1 MIKERTFEKE
11 GSILSLKERVYS
23 VLVISAKENFNASLQ
38 SLLPESKY
46 APVQMVSSVSLAKR
60 VLLERSFDFVF
71 INTPLPDD
79 FGTRFAIEISGNK
92 GTVIL
97 LLVRNEVYE
106 EVCDKVTEYGILTL
120 PKPASKQMV
129 AHTLNFMA
137 GIRERLR
144 KLENKS
150 LSMEEKMKEIRLVNR
165 AKWVLIDELKMSEA
179 DAHRYIEKQ
188 AMDRCVSRREIAEEI
203 ISTYL

>member
-1 MIKERTFEKE
+1 M
-11 GSILSLKERVYS
+11 SLKERVYS

-150 LSMEEKMKEIRLVNR
+150 LSMEEKMTEIRLVNR

>member
-1 MIKERTFEKE
+1 M
-11 GSILSLKERVYS
+11 SLKERVYS
-23 VLVISAKENFNASLQ
+23 VLVISAKEKFNASLQ

-60 VLLERSFDFVF
+60 VLRERSFDCVF

-144 KLENKS
+144 KLEKKS

>member
-1 MIKERTFEKE
+1 M
-11 GSILSLKERVYS
+11 SLKERVYS

-106 EVCDKVTEYGILTL
+106 EVFDKVTEYGILTL

>member
-1 MIKERTFEKE
+1 MSF
-11 GSILSLKERVYS
+11 KERVYS
-23 VLVISAKENFNASLQ
+23 VLVVSSKENFNASLQ

-46 APVQMVSSVSLAKR
+46 TPVQTASSVSSAKR
-60 VLLERSFDFVF
+60 VLLERSFDFIF
-71 INTPLPDD
+71 INAPLPDD

-120 PKPASKQMV
+120 PKPASKQIV

-144 KLENKS
+144 KLENSS

-165 AKWVLIDELKMSEA
+165 AKWVLIEKLKMSEA

-188 AMDRCVSRREIAEEI
+188 SMDRCVSRKEIAEEI

>member
-1 MIKERTFEKE
+1 M
-11 GSILSLKERVYS
+11 SLKERVYS
-23 VLVISAKENFNASLQ
+23 VLVISAKENFNVSLQ

>member
-1 MIKERTFEKE
+1 M
-11 GSILSLKERVYS
+11 SLKERVYS

-71 INTPLPDD
+71 INTPLPED

-144 KLENKS
+144 KLEKKS

>member
-1 MIKERTFEKE
+1 M
-11 GSILSLKERVYS
+11 SLKERVYS

-150 LSMEEKMKEIRLVNR
+150 LSMEEKMKELRLVNR

>member
-1 MIKERTFEKE
+1 M
-11 GSILSLKERVYS
+11 SLKERVYS
-23 VLVISAKENFNASLQ
+23 VLVISAKEKFNASLQ

-188 AMDRCVSRREIAEEI
+188 AMDRCVSRRGIAEEI

>member
-1 MIKERTFEKE
+1 M
-11 GSILSLKERVYS
+11 SLKERVYS

-46 APVQMVSSVSLAKR
+46 APVQIVSSVSLAKR

-144 KLENKS
+144 KLEKKS
-150 LSMEEKMKEIRLVNR
+150 LSMEEKMKEIRLINR

-188 AMDRCVSRREIAEEI
+188 AMDRRVSRREIAEEI

>member
-1 MIKERTFEKE
+1 M
-11 GSILSLKERVYS
+11 SLKERVYS
-23 VLVISAKENFNASLQ
+23 VLVISAKEKFNASLQ

-144 KLENKS
+144 KLEKKS

-165 AKWVLIDELKMSEA
+165 AKWVLIDELKMSET

>member
-1 MIKERTFEKE
+1 M
-11 GSILSLKERVYS
+11 SLKERVYS
-23 VLVISAKENFNASLQ
+23 VLVISAKEKFNASLQ

-150 LSMEEKMKEIRLVNR
+150 LSMEEKMKEIRLLNR

>member
-1 MIKERTFEKE
+1 M
-11 GSILSLKERVYS
+11 SLKERVYS
-23 VLVISAKENFNASLQ
+23 VLVISSKENFNASLQ

-46 APVQMVSSVSLAKR
+46 APVQIVSSVSLAKR

-165 AKWVLIDELKMSEA
+165 AKWVLIDELKMSET

>member
-1 MIKERTFEKE
+1 M
-11 GSILSLKERVYS
+11 SLKERVYS

-203 ISTYL
+203 ISEGMKKSL

>member
-1 MIKERTFEKE
+1 
-11 GSILSLKERVYS
+11 LSLKERVYS
-23 VLVISAKENFNASLQ
+23 VLVISAKEKFNASLQ

>member
-1 MIKERTFEKE
+1 M
-11 GSILSLKERVYS
+11 SLKERVYS

-46 APVQMVSSVSLAKR
+46 APVQMISSVSLAKR

-144 KLENKS
+144 KLEKKS

>member
-1 MIKERTFEKE
+1 M
-11 GSILSLKERVYS
+11 SLKERVYS

-144 KLENKS
+144 KLEKIS

>member
-1 MIKERTFEKE
+1 M
-11 GSILSLKERVYS
+11 SLKERVYS
-23 VLVISAKENFNASLQ
+23 VLVISAKEKFNASLQ

-120 PKPASKQMV
+120 PKPSSKQMV

>member
-1 MIKERTFEKE
+1 M
-11 GSILSLKERVYS
+11 SLKERVYS
-23 VLVISAKENFNASLQ
+23 VLVISAKEKFNASLQ
-38 SLLPESKY
+38 SLLPESEY

>member
-1 MIKERTFEKE
+1 M
-11 GSILSLKERVYS
+11 SLKERVYS

-144 KLENKS
+144 KLEKKS
-150 LSMEEKMKEIRLVNR
+150 LSMEEKMKEIRLINR

-179 DAHRYIEKQ
+179 DAHHYIEKQ

>member
-1 MIKERTFEKE
+1 M
-11 GSILSLKERVYS
+11 SLKERVYS

-188 AMDRCVSRREIAEEI
+188 AMDRSF
-203 ISTYL
+203 SHLFYTDYLFSDICR

>member
-1 MIKERTFEKE
+1 M
-11 GSILSLKERVYS
+11 SLKERVYS

-92 GTVIL
+92 GTVNL
-97 LLVRNEVYE
+97 LLVRNEDYE

>member
-1 MIKERTFEKE
+1 M
-11 GSILSLKERVYS
+11 SLKERVYS

-106 EVCDKVTEYGILTL
+106 EVCDKVTECGILTL

>member
-1 MIKERTFEKE
+1 M
-11 GSILSLKERVYS
+11 SLKERVYS

-144 KLENKS
+144 KLEKKS

>member
-1 MIKERTFEKE
+1 M
-11 GSILSLKERVYS
+11 SLKERVYS

-150 LSMEEKMKEIRLVNR
+150 LSMEEKMKEIRLGNR

>member
-1 MIKERTFEKE
+1 M
-11 GSILSLKERVYS
+11 SLKERVYS
-23 VLVISAKENFNASLQ
+23 VLVISSKENFNASLQ

-46 APVQMVSSVSLAKR
+46 APVQIVSSVSLAKR

-129 AHTLNFMA
+129 AQTLNFMA

>member
-1 MIKERTFEKE
+1 M
-11 GSILSLKERVYS
+11 SLKERVYS

-150 LSMEEKMKEIRLVNR
+150 LSMEEKMKEIRLLNR

>member
-1 MIKERTFEKE
+1 M
-11 GSILSLKERVYS
+11 SLKERVYS

-71 INTPLPDD
+71 INTPLLDD

-144 KLENKS
+144 KLEKKS

>member
-1 MIKERTFEKE
+1 M
-11 GSILSLKERVYS
+11 SLKECVYS

>member
-1 MIKERTFEKE
+1 M
-11 GSILSLKERVYS
+11 SLKERVYS

-46 APVQMVSSVSLAKR
+46 TPVQIVSSVSLAKR

-144 KLENKS
+144 KLEKKS

>member
-1 MIKERTFEKE
+1 M
-11 GSILSLKERVYS
+11 SLKERVYS

-46 APVQMVSSVSLAKR
+46 APVQMVSSVSPAKR

>member
-1 MIKERTFEKE
+1 M
-11 GSILSLKERVYS
+11 SLKERVYS

-106 EVCDKVTEYGILTL
+106 EVCDKVTEYGILTS

>member
-1 MIKERTFEKE
+1 M
-11 GSILSLKERVYS
+11 SLKERVYS
-23 VLVISAKENFNASLQ
+23 VLVISEKENFNASLQ

-106 EVCDKVTEYGILTL
+106 QVCDKVTEYGILTL

-144 KLENKS
+144 KLEKKS

>member
-1 MIKERTFEKE
+1 M
-11 GSILSLKERVYS
+11 SLKERVYS
-23 VLVISAKENFNASLQ
+23 VLVISSKENFNASLQ

-79 FGTRFAIEISGNK
+79 FGTRFAIEISGSK

>member
-1 MIKERTFEKE
+1 M
-11 GSILSLKERVYS
+11 SLKERVYS
-23 VLVISAKENFNASLQ
+23 VLVISAKEKFNASLQ

-144 KLENKS
+144 KLEKKS

-188 AMDRCVSRREIAEEI
+188 AMDHCVSRREIAEEI

>member
-1 MIKERTFEKE
+1 M
-11 GSILSLKERVYS
+11 SLKERVYS

-188 AMDRCVSRREIAEEI
+188 AMDRCVSRRKIAEEI

>member
-1 MIKERTFEKE
+1 M
-11 GSILSLKERVYS
+11 SLKERVYS

-71 INTPLPDD
+71 INTPLPEDY
-79 FGTRFAIEISGNK
+79 GTRFAIEISGNK

>member
-1 MIKERTFEKE
+1 M
-11 GSILSLKERVYS
+11 SLKERVYS

-150 LSMEEKMKEIRLVNR
+150 LSMEEKMKEIRLINR

-188 AMDRCVSRREIAEEI
+188 AMDHCVSRREIAEEI

>member
-1 MIKERTFEKE
+1 M
-11 GSILSLKERVYS
+11 SLKERAYS

>member
-1 MIKERTFEKE
+1 M
-11 GSILSLKERVYS
+11 SLKERVYS
-23 VLVISAKENFNASLQ
+23 VLVISAKENFNVSLQ

-46 APVQMVSSVSLAKR
+46 SPVKIVSSFSSAKR
-60 VLLERSFDFVF
+60 MLLERSFDFIL

-79 FGTRFAIEISGNK
+79 FGTRVAIEISANK

-129 AHTLNFMA
+129 IHTLNFMA

-144 KLENKS
+144 KLEKKS
-150 LSMEEKMKEIRLVNR
+150 LSMEEKMEEIRLVNR
-165 AKWVLIDELKMSEA
+165 AKWVLIGELKMTEA